1 MLQASQLIE
10 FLTNLIGG
18 PTFRGQ
24 GEITVHI
31 RPALHKLGF
40 EFFDRSRDLLI
51 NLAAHTGS
59 TQEEGV
65 TEETSGDVDIADAAE
80 QAVAAERVEG
90 LARVPEKEE
99 NEYDIAD
106 SINVKEKGGGQPAII
121 GFAFMGSG

>member
-1 MLQASQLIE
+1 
-10 FLTNLIGG
+10 
-18 PTFRGQ
+18 
-24 GEITVHI
+24 
-31 RPALHKLGF
+31 
-40 EFFDRSRDLLI
+40 LLI